1 MSRAALDQLV
11 RACERS
17 PGLRQCF
24 KACSSVEEWI
34 EVARAHGFLITQ
46 RDLETDDQDSQI
58 SRWFEQS
65 RIRQPFRTTRHQPQA
80 GP

>member
-1 MSRAALDQLV
+1 MSRDALDPLV

-17 PGLRQCF
+17 PGLRQSL

-46 RDLETDDQDSQI
+46 RDLDTDDQDSQV

-65 RIRQPFRTTRHQPQA
+65 RIRQPFRTTRRQP
-80 GP
+80 